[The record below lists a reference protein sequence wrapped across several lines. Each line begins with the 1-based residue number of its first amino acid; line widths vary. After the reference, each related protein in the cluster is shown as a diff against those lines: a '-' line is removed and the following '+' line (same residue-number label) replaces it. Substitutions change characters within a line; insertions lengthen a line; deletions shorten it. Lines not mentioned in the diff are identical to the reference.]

1 MCSNLMCRANFDN
14 TGETRK
20 VVVRMLIARCPL
32 GSTELREA
40 MFRVA
45 DYESEDGMSSVAAL
59 RQVLRETG
67 PALSVVAGVKFSVH
81 AV

>member
-1 MCSNLMCRANFDN
+1 MGRANFDN
-14 TGETRK
+14 TSETRK
-20 VVVRMLIARCPL
+20 VLTSMPIARRPL

-40 MFRVA
+40 IFRVA

-67 PALSVVAGVKFSVH
+67 PALSAVAGVKFSVH
-81 AV
+81 AA